1 MKNGSVEVKLADGSQ
16 FSERGTIELLNNEA
30 NARTDT
36 IQIYASF
43 PNEERKLVMGN
54 TLTVTLFRANGKMLP
69 AVTPSALMHDSN
81 GSYVYVLDSA
91 NKVEKRYVTPRQRHR
106 RTTDDPLRP
115 EKRRDRHHQRHP
127 QSSAGNDRGAG
138 IRQGEISSCFRQSSL
153 NAPGWRS
160 SSVWS
165 WC

>member
-1 MKNGSVEVKLADGSQ
+1 MRVRFSISVADLFSMFGSHRELMKNGSVEVKLADGSQ

-36 IQIYASF
+36 IQIYVSF

-81 GSYVYVLDSA
+81 GSWHCSSPTSFWSRNTRAGRFRFPSCSQSPSPCSA
-91 NKVEKRYVTPRQRHR
+91 
-106 RTTDDPLRP
+106 LCSGCSLP
-115 EKRRDRHHQRHP
+115 EK
-127 QSSAGNDRGAG
+127 
-138 IRQGEISSCFRQSSL
+138 L
-153 NAPGWRS
+153 
-160 SSVWS
+160 
-165 WC
+165 

>member
-1 MKNGSVEVKLADGSQ
+1 MQNGSVEVKLADGSQ
-16 FSERGTIELLNNEA
+16 FPERGTIELLNNEA

-81 GSYVYVLDSA
+81 GSYVLCSGRGEQGGKA
-91 NKVEKRYVTPRQRHR
+91 LRHSRQRHR
-106 RTTDDPLRP
+106 
-115 EKRRDRHHQRHP
+115 
-127 QSSAGNDRGAG
+127 
-138 IRQGEISSCFRQSSL
+138 
-153 NAPGWRS
+153 
-160 SSVWS
+160 
-165 WC
+165 